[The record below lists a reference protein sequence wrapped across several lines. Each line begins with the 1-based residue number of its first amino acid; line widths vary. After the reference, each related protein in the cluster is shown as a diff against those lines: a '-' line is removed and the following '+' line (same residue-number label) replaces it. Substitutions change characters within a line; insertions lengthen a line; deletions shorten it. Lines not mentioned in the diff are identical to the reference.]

1 MRILLVNP
9 PSEFEKGVTEVV
21 DAFGGKVRIIADYR
35 EAIKVAHDTEIDA
48 LVIGQPDEASARPD
62 EWEYFSDLVRFAD
75 SERIAALLVGDQP
88 GSEYQDDTSLLDSI
102 AHDCTLAELRG
113 RLATIQRYH
122 KLLTRMQR
130 EIRNMERL
138 GKYLNQ
144 HFYAMDQEMRL
155 AARLQR
161 DFLPKLEAP
170 VLNLRCAAIYR
181 PASWVSGDIYD
192 VFQIDER
199 HVGFYVAD
207 AVGHGMAASLL
218 TMFIK
223 RAIVPTTMPGDRY
236 EVCSPSE
243 VLAHLNSAL
252 VEQQLPNSQFV
263 TAWYGLL
270 DTETLIL
277 HYARGGHPYPVLLD
291 SDHQSAELRSP
302 GGLLGL
308 HHDEDYPAQT
318 AQLSPGQKLLVFSDG
333 VETVFQREGRE
344 ALDVTAYRAAFESV
358 SHLPIEEMLLQI
370 EAALDEEA
378 GSLSPRDDITVLG
391 LQIQESETAGQ

>member
-1 MRILLVNP
+1 MQVLLVNP

-21 DAFGGKVRIIADYR
+21 DAFGGKVRIATDYQ
-35 EAIKVAHDTEIDA
+35 EAIKAAHDTEIDA
-48 LVIGQPDEASARPD
+48 FVIGQPDEASACPD
-62 EWEYFSDLVRFAD
+62 EWEHFRDLVRFAD

-88 GSEYQDDTSLLDSI
+88 PGKYLDDASLLDSI
-102 AHDCTLAELRG
+102 DHDITLAELRG

-122 KLLTRMQR
+122 KLLKRVQR

-138 GKYLNQ
+138 GKCLNQ

-161 DFLPKLEAP
+161 DFLPKLREP
-170 VLNLRCAAIYR
+170 ILNLRCAAIYR

-207 AVGHGMAASLL
+207 AVGHGTAASLL

-223 RAIVPTTMPGDRY
+223 RTIVPRTTSGDRD

-243 VLAHLNSAL
+243 VLANLNSAL

-277 HYARGGHPYPVLLD
+277 HHARGGHPYPILLD
-291 SDHQSAELRSP
+291 NDNGSTELRSQ

-308 HHDEDYPAQT
+308 HHGEDYPTQT
-318 AQLSPGQKLLVFSDG
+318 TQLSPGNKLLVFSDG
-333 VETVFQREGRE
+333 VETVFQHDGRE

-358 SHLPIEEMLLQI
+358 SHLSIEEMLLKI
-370 EAALDEEA
+370 EAALDQEA

-391 LQIQESETAGQ
+391 LQIHESRGDE